1 VIAPRARVPAIAFV
15 TLLFVAACGSSS
27 RTQPPPITMA
37 GASAAPATAS
47 ARSTIAPAMETTMP
61 MTLTSPDFAEGGAI
75 PTRFTCD
82 GDNVSPTLEWAGV
95 PDTAATL
102 ALVVTDPDAHGFVHW
117 VVYDIDVSATGGIQA
132 GWSTTA
138 DAAPQGQ
145 NGFGDI
151 GWGGPC
157 PPSGTHRYEF
167 RLIALDTSLDLK
179 AGPTADDVAAA
190 AAGHILDEVTLTAT
204 YARS

>member
-1 VIAPRARVPAIAFV
+1 
-15 TLLFVAACGSSS
+15 
-27 RTQPPPITMA
+27 
-37 GASAAPATAS
+37 
-47 ARSTIAPAMETTMP
+47 MP